1 MSASSTLTGIELIDC
16 ARANAKQGVEVA
28 SRQCGYGTDFTR
40 FSQALQ
46 DACHHI
52 GVEIHELS
60 DLITD
65 SQSLIQQG
73 GVEIAPDTNGA
84 L

>member
-1 MSASSTLTGIELIDC
+1 MSASSMLTGIELIDC

-28 SRQCGYGTDFTR
+28 ARQCGYGTDLNR

-46 DACHHI
+46 EACHHI

-65 SQSLIQQG
+65 SQSLLRQG
-73 GVEIAPDTNGA
+73 GVEFAPDNDGD